1 MWRTIPSTLVI
12 VLVLQITSHTTRAA
26 GWIPL
31 FDGSSMSG
39 WTTPE
44 GQPVS
49 GGAWEVGDGAIHLN
63 VSKGRGGNVI
73 TDREFGDF
81 ELVFEWKIAA
91 RANSGIKY
99 RVKDFQGQLLGCEYQ
114 MIDDRDYGQLR
125 PAQTTAALY
134 DLYEPTGHDLLKPPG
149 EYNRGTIIV
158 CGNCIEHYLNG
169 HLVVSAVVGSD
180 EWRRRIAA
188 SKFNDVEGFGEN
200 RYGRIMLTDHGDE
213 IWFRNLFIR
222 PLTATAPTNSSR
234 VTLTR
239 WRPRRLLRR

>member
-1 MWRTIPSTLVI
+1 MWRTIPSTLVL
-12 VLVLQITSHTTRAA
+12 VLVLQIAPHTTQAA

-44 GQPVS
+44 GQPVAR
-49 GGAWEVGDGAIHLN
+49 GAWAVSDGAIHLN

-81 ELVFEWKIAA
+81 ELVFEWKIAS

-114 MIDDRDYGQLR
+114 MIDDQGYGHLR

-134 DLYEPTGHDLLKPPG
+134 DVYEPMAHEPLKPPG
-149 EYNRGTIIV
+149 QYNRGTIIV

-169 HLVVSAVVGSD
+169 RLVVSAVVGSD

-188 SKFNDVEGFGEN
+188 SKFNDVAGFGEN
-200 RYGRIMLTDHGDE
+200 RSGRIMLTDHGDE
-213 IWFRNLFIR
+213 IWFRNIFIR
-222 PLTATAPTNSSR
+222 PLIAPAATTRSR
-234 VTLTR
+234 VSLTR
-239 WRPRRLLRR
+239 WRPRRLLKR